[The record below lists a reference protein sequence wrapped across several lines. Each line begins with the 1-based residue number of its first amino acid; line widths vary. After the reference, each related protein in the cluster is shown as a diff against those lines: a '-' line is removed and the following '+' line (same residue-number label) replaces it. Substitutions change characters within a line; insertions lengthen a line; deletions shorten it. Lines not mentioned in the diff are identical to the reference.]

1 MSESRVTW
9 ATSVPILVFLGLCSR
24 IRPDVRDRQTSDV
37 RHKHRLMSPPIRG
50 GGITTQI
57 TLNYYQSF
65 IFRSVLLQKKHEKFV
80 RQSRV
85 TAIPSRRQPFNT
97 KRSRAAEEL
106 WSSKP
111 PPKLTDRVGCCQA
124 CVHGVQSSVDCCQT
138 HALSPILVYWT
149 PWSMSLTDDQF
160 QFFCR
165 NGAAIALSAK
175 ALAMSECAFYRYR
188 IVRAPHFT
196 RISFVMCFGQIFDSF
211 QYFWI
216 RQPISWI

>member
-1 MSESRVTW
+1 MSFCKKTLKNCQTVTSYCYVPVVSR
-9 ATSVPILVFLGLCSR
+9 S
-24 IRPDVRDRQTSDV
+24 
-37 RHKHRLMSPPIRG
+37 
-50 GGITTQI
+50 
-57 TLNYYQSF
+57 TLN
-65 IFRSVLLQKKHEKFV
+65 
-80 RQSRV
+80 
-85 TAIPSRRQPFNT
+85 RRE
-97 KRSRAAEEL
+97 RAEEL

-175 ALAMSECAFYRYR
+175 VLAMSECVFYRYR

-216 RQPISWI
+216 RQPTSWIYKIKQYYKILILSQKLASLQRQNVIVNSWFVSQLVTDY